1 MACRVCKVVKWCQ
14 PEEGTRP
21 HAQCFYCRSRGQSMV
36 TVVDDVAGVAERILP
51 RQCTGHRRCW
61 FYGRSDDLRNKCQM
75 HATMSMLEDV
85 WRARMVE
92 RDARF
97 RISCIDNR
105 RVQLLNEQKRNDEE
119 KDEVTTV
126 ASDPEFGVFGMDR

>member
-1 MACRVCKVVKWCQ
+1 
-14 PEEGTRP
+14 
-21 HAQCFYCRSRGQSMV
+21 
-36 TVVDDVAGVAERILP
+36 
-51 RQCTGHRRCW
+51 
-61 FYGRSDDLRNKCQM
+61 M